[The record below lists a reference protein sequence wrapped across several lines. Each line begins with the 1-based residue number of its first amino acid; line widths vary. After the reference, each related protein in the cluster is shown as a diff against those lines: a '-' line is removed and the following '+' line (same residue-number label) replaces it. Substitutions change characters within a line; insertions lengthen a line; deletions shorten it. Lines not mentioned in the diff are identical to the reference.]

1 MMAMY
6 VLGDMMMVLLA
17 SELQQCKGM
26 TEKGNGQGAIDGYDF
41 KTRSLRIYFP
51 SAPKCILC
59 VENALCSVHLCKEMT
74 VFICWREGTG
84 LYFGTRL
91 VIFYKNHIE
100 SSYFR

>member
-41 KTRSLRIYFP
+41 KARSLRIYFP

-59 VENALCSVHLCKEMT
+59 VENVLLRVHLCKEMP
-74 VFICWREGTG
+74 VFICWMRRNRAVLWDAIGDI
-84 LYFGTRL
+84 LP
-91 VIFYKNHIE
+91 K
-100 SSYFR
+100 SY

>member
-41 KTRSLRIYFP
+41 KT
-51 SAPKCILC
+51 
-59 VENALCSVHLCKEMT
+59 
-74 VFICWREGTG
+74 
-84 LYFGTRL
+84 
-91 VIFYKNHIE
+91 
-100 SSYFR
+100 